1 MVRQLVLLL
10 SASSLPS
17 FASNVQL
24 LTSLPDAAVSTAI
37 QLDAAGNIYL
47 AGSLAPRN
55 PKDSQDTSDAFVAK
69 VSADGSQVVYFT
81 ILSGSFAESAAGI
94 ALGSDGSAYIAGST
108 GSSDFPV
115 TAGALET
122 TFNMAGAS
130 QGFLVKVNP
139 AGTVVYSTFIN
150 GTAFT
155 TVTGMAIDGAGEI
168 FLTGEGGPGYPT
180 NTGQPAQP
188 AQGYILKLDAALS
201 KVLLSVY
208 GYGGGLISLDSQGNI
223 YLAGSAQPNILT
235 GPGGASIFMLP
246 ALPAGAFQSTRA
258 AVFCTQAGGPGGGFD
273 TFCPYQYVA
282 KLDPTGKL
290 LWGTYVTGTYG
301 AIAGGMSV
309 DSSGNVIVAG
319 TTNSNDYPV
328 TSGAFQTAYAAA
340 APPQPTS
347 VGPFSSFT
355 GPPNATGYV
364 TKVNSTGTALVWST
378 YFGGSYQDQI
388 TGMAVSPAGDIILSG
403 RAGSSDLVLVDTP
416 DGCRPSANQVLGFVA
431 RLTPDGASAAA
442 TQLVQ
447 GAPDCLYLSCPGLAG
462 YQSGWPLALRPDG
475 TVVVAGS
482 NGTVA
487 SVDFS
492 ASSPLA
498 CLTDPADN
506 AQLRTVT
513 PGQLVSLFG
522 ADLASAAPSIPAG
535 GVAKSSKTFG
545 VFFNGIPAPILYAL
559 GQQINVQVPFG
570 IAGASNVQ
578 MQVVNQESTN
588 PVSETQTLAVV
599 ERQPSIFLSQAA
611 IGSPY
616 PGFSACGGA
625 TLYGQT
631 ALALNADGTVNDC
644 SNPASAGSKVTI
656 FLNGFGPTTPA
667 LATGAIAKSPAVALT
682 PSLDPGEFTATT
694 VIATTSDP
702 GSITGVAQVQLLP
715 GGASGPNT
723 LLNGASLGGTPTR
736 ERVIVIWT
744 R

>member
-1 MVRQLVLLL
+1 MLRELVLLL
-10 SASSLPS
+10 SASPIAA

-24 LTSLPDAAVSTAI
+24 LTSLPDAAVSTAM

-47 AGSLAPRN
+47 AGSLTN
-55 PKDSQDTSDAFVAK
+55 GSQDTSDAFVAK
-69 VSADGSQVVYFT
+69 VSADGSTLLYFT
-81 ILSGSFAESAAGI
+81 VLGGISPDSAVAI
-94 ALGSDGSAYIAGST
+94 ALGSDGSAYVTGST

-122 TFNMAGAS
+122 TFNIAGAS
-130 QGFLVKVNP
+130 QGFLVKVGP
-139 AGTVVYSTFIN
+139 AGAVVYSSYIN

-155 TVTGMAIDGAGEI
+155 TVTGIAIDGAGEI
-168 FLTGEGGPGYPT
+168 FLTGQGGPGYPFAT
-180 NTGQPAQP
+180 SGQAQSS
-188 AQGYILKLDAALS
+188 QGFILKLDAALS
-201 KVLLSVY
+201 KVLLSIY
-208 GYGGGLISLDSQGNI
+208 GYGGGLISLDSQGNV
-223 YLAGSAQPNILT
+223 YLAGNAQPNVPADSG
-235 GPGGASIFMLP
+235 GPSTFTLP
-246 ALPAGAFQSTRA
+246 PLPAGAFQSTHIGE
-258 AVFCTQAGGPGGGFD
+258 FCTQAGGPGGGFS

-301 AIAGGMSV
+301 AVAAGLAV

-328 TSGAFQTAYAAA
+328 TPGAFQTAYTAA
-340 APPQPTS
+340 APPQPS
-347 VGPFSSFT
+347 SNGSSFYFI

-403 RAGSSDLVLVDTP
+403 RAGSNDLVLADTP
-416 DGCRPSANQVLGFVA
+416 DGCRPTANQVLGFVA
-431 RLTPDGASAAA
+431 RLAADGASAAA

-447 GAPDCLYLSCPGLAG
+447 GAPDCLYLSCGGLAQ

-482 NGTVA
+482 NGSLA
-487 SVDFS
+487 SIDFS
-492 ASSPLA
+492 AGSPLA

-506 AQLRTVT
+506 AQLRSVA

-522 ADLASAAPSIPAG
+522 ADLASAAPNIPAG

-545 VFFNGIPAPILYAL
+545 VFFNGMPAPILYAF

-570 IAGASNVQ
+570 IAGASTVQ
-578 MQVVNQESTN
+578 MQVFNQQSAN
-588 PVSETQTLAVV
+588 PVSETQTVGVV

-611 IGSPY
+611 TASPF
-616 PGFSACGGA
+616 PTLSACGGETA
-625 TLYGQT
+625 YGQA

-644 SNPASAGSKVTI
+644 TNPASVGSKVTI
-656 FLNGFGPTTPA
+656 FLNGFGPATPA

-682 PSLDPGEFTATT
+682 PSLDPGPFTGTT
-694 VIATTSDP
+694 VIATGSDP
-702 GSITGVAQVQLLP
+702 GSISGVAQVQLLP
-715 GGASGPNT
+715 GGVSGANT
-723 LLNGASLGGTPTR
+723 LLNGASLAGTPTR

>member
-1 MVRQLVLLL
+1 MLRELVLLL
-10 SASSLPS
+10 SASSIGA

-24 LTSLPDAAVSTAI
+24 LTSLPDAAVSTAM

-47 AGSLAPRN
+47 AGSVPN
-55 PKDSQDTSDAFVAK
+55 DSQDTSDAFVAK
-69 VSADGSQVVYFT
+69 VSADGSKVLYFT
-81 ILSGSFAESAAGI
+81 VLGSISPDSAVAI
-94 ALGSDGSAYIAGST
+94 ALGSDGSAYVTGST

-139 AGTVVYSTFIN
+139 AGAVVYSTYIN

-155 TVTGMAIDGAGEI
+155 TVSGIAIDGAGEI
-168 FLTGEGGPGYPT
+168 FLTGQGGPGYPYAT
-180 NTGQPAQP
+180 SGQAQSS
-188 AQGYILKLDAALS
+188 QGFILKLDAALS
-201 KVLLSVY
+201 KVLLSIY
-208 GYGGGLISLDSQGNI
+208 GYGGGLISLDSQGNM
-223 YLAGSAQPNILT
+223 YLAGNAQPNVPADSG
-235 GPGGASIFMLP
+235 GPSTFMLP
-246 ALPAGAFQSTRA
+246 PLPAGAFQSTHTGE
-258 AVFCTQAGGPGGGFD
+258 FCTQFGGPVGGGD

-301 AIAGGMSV
+301 AVAAGMAV
-309 DSSGNVIVAG
+309 DSDGNVIVAG

-328 TSGAFQTAYAAA
+328 TPGAFQTAYTAA
-340 APPQPTS
+340 APPQP
-347 VGPFSSFT
+347 SSNGSFFYFI
-355 GPPNATGYV
+355 GQPNATGYV
-364 TKVNSTGTALVWST
+364 TKVNSTGTALIWST

-403 RAGSSDLVLVDTP
+403 RTGSNDLVLADTP
-416 DGCRPSANQVLGFVA
+416 DGCRPTANQVLGFVA
-431 RLTPDGASAAA
+431 RLAPDGASAAA

-447 GAPDCLYLSCPGLAG
+447 GAPDGLYLSSPELAQ

-487 SVDFS
+487 SIDFS

-506 AQLRTVT
+506 AQLRSVA

-535 GVAKSSKTFG
+535 GVAQSSKTFG
-545 VFFNGIPAPILYAL
+545 VFFNGIAAPILYAF

-570 IAGASNVQ
+570 IAGASAVQ
-578 MQVVNQESTN
+578 MQVFNQQSTN
-588 PVSETQTLAVV
+588 PVSETQTLGVV

-611 IGSPY
+611 IASPFPDY
-616 PGFSACGGA
+616 SACGGETA
-625 TLYGQT
+625 YGQA

-644 SNPASAGSKVTI
+644 TNPASVGSKVTV
-656 FLNGFGPTTPA
+656 FLNGFGPATPA
-667 LATGAIAKSPAVALT
+667 LATGAIAKAAVPLT
-682 PSLDPGEFTATT
+682 PSLNPGQFTGTT
-694 VIATTSDP
+694 VIATSSDP

-715 GGASGPNT
+715 GGTSGPNT
-723 LLNGASLGGTPTR
+723 LLNGASLGGTPAR
-736 ERVIVIWT
+736 ERVILIWT
-744 R
+744 H